1 MYPRIVVDKRERGS
15 KIPKLLRQ
23 AGINVDLATLI
34 VGDYIISSNI
44 AIERKT
50 IIDYIRS
57 LYDGRLYIQCA
68 QLYRHFSC
76 PLLILEGDF
85 NDLRDLSVRLNDYYR
100 SIAIIIIDFKISIVH
115 TSTIEDT
122 KELLKALAIKSQDN
136 SIKGPLLRKMR
147 KEKSEYNQ
155 QLSILSSLPGIGDK
169 LATRMLDKFIS
180 PKNAL
185 NASVAELA
193 KIPGLGVS
201 RAQRVRKILD
211 DKYTLKDEV
220 NQETLLGHMK

>member
-15 KIPKLLRQ
+15 KIPKLLQ
-23 AGINVDLATLI
+23 EAGINVDLATLI

-44 AIERKT
+44 AIERKSV
-50 IIDYIRS
+50 IDYIRS

-68 QLYRHFSC
+68 QLYRHFSF

-85 NDLRDLSVRLNDYYR
+85 NDLRDLNVRLNDYYR

-136 SIKGPLLRKMR
+136 SVKGPLLRKMR

-193 KIPGLGVS
+193 KIPGFGVS
-201 RAQRVRKILD
+201 RALRVRKILD
-211 DKYTLKDEV
+211 DKYTLKDEI

>member
-1 MYPRIVVDKRERGS
+1 
-15 KIPKLLRQ
+15 
-23 AGINVDLATLI
+23 
-34 VGDYIISSNI
+34 
-44 AIERKT
+44 
-50 IIDYIRS
+50 
-57 LYDGRLYIQCA
+57 
-68 QLYRHFSC
+68 
-76 PLLILEGDF
+76 
-85 NDLRDLSVRLNDYYR
+85 
-100 SIAIIIIDFKISIVH
+100 
-115 TSTIEDT
+115 
-122 KELLKALAIKSQDN
+122 
-136 SIKGPLLRKMR
+136 MR